1 MADPRPHIPRPATA
15 LLALARALAMDD
27 SVPEAELAI
36 LTEAVTRSRSE
47 RAALLSALQD
57 ANTPELRAITGNLIA
72 AHAADLRAR
81 EAALTDL
88 DDIAGL
94 WGLRLMTGALLFV
107 GGGLLVGTVPNGAG
121 LLALAATALGTF
133 GVGLGRLRLRRA
145 RNEAA
150 RAREIAETLAAEVSR
165 R

>member
-36 LTEAVTRSRSE
+36 LTEAVTRARSE

-57 ANTPELRAITGNLIA
+57 ANTPELRAITANLIA

-107 GGGLLVGTVPNGAG
+107 GGGLLVGTVPHAAG

-133 GVGLGRLRLRRA
+133 GIGFGRLRLRRA

-150 RAREIAETLAAEVSR
+150 RAREIAETLAAEVAR

>member
-27 SVPEAELAI
+27 TVPEAELAM

-47 RAALLSALQD
+47 RAALLSALHD
-57 ANTPELRAITGNLIA
+57 ANAPELRAIAANLVA
-72 AHAADLRAR
+72 AHAADLRER

-88 DDIAGL
+88 DDIAGI

-107 GGGLLVGTVPNGAG
+107 GGGLLVGTIGGGTGLVA
-121 LLALAATALGTF
+121 LLAAAVGAV

-145 RNEAA
+145 RNAAA